1 MPEATIILP
10 TTGDRGATLALAVA
24 SVLNQT
30 IEDFEL
36 FIIGDGANP
45 ETCQV
50 AREFE
55 SRDPRVKF
63 FEFPKGNRRSEH
75 RRDEVLAQASG
86 RIVCYQIDRDLW
98 FPDHLAEMSRLLQD
112 ADFAHTL
119 TVRTAPE
126 GKFDLFFK
134 TDLSLSPCRQR
145 FARERIGL
153 PLAMGAHT
161 LEAYRRLPEGWAT
174 TPPGWFTDS
183 YFWAKFAGHPEM
195 RANSS
200 ARLTIINC
208 PRNLHPGWP
217 TPRRLADLLIWVE
230 RMNSPDGV
238 NKIRLR
244 LAEEMGQERAL
255 TSVRLQSPLLFWGMP
270 LNRQGIFE
278 AREVVAHWTKHRRE
292 RMPKSL
298 TGRLLHIIVMKIL
311 RPIRSWRQD
320 RARDLIVKPG
330 SD

>member
-1 MPEATIILP
+1 MPEATILLP
-10 TTGDRGATLALAVA
+10 TTGDRGPTLTLAVE
-24 SVLNQT
+24 SVLIQT
-30 IEDFEL
+30 ITDFEL

-63 FEFPKGNRRSEH
+63 FEFTKGSRRSEH

-126 GKFDLFFK
+126 GKFDLSLN
-134 TDLSLSPCRQR
+134 TDLTLPRCRQR
-145 FARERIGL
+145 FVRECIGL

-183 YFWAKFAGHPEM
+183 YFWAKFAGDPEM

-200 ARLTIINC
+200 ARLTVINS
-208 PRNLHPGWP
+208 PRNPFPGWA
-217 TPRRLADLLIWVE
+217 TSRRLEDMLIW
-230 RMNSPDGV
+230 NNKLAPPDGPTQ
-238 NKIRLR
+238 IRLD
-244 LAEEMGQERAL
+244 LAEAFGRERAQ
-255 TSVRLQSPLLFWGMP
+255 TATRLQSFLLLWGKPLDASGM
-270 LNRQGIFE
+270 LE
-278 AREVVAHWTKHRRE
+278 ARQALAQQITHRRE
-292 RMPKSL
+292 RYPQSV
-298 TGRLLHIIVMKIL
+298 TGRLLNFMVMRII
-311 RPIRSWRQD
+311 RPFRHWPKS
-320 RARDLIVKPG
+320 
-330 SD
+330 